1 MMFFTYTL
9 WIQEDQ
15 KAENSLTC
23 HSQIFEQAYLV
34 LIIQL
39 SSRSVLPRLSVAW
52 WTTSWWCYWGEVSSY
67 LQGES

>member
-39 SSRSVLPRLSVAW
+39 SSRSVLPRLSVA
-52 WTTSWWCYWGEVSSY
+52 
-67 LQGES
+67 